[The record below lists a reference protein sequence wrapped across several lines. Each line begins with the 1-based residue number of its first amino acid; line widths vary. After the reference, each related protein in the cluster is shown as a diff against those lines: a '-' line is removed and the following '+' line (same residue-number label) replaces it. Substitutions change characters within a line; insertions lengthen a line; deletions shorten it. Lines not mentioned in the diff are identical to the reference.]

1 MHFQWYPGHMTKA
14 KRMMQENIKLID
26 LVIELVD
33 ARVPISSRNPDIDEL
48 GKNKARLILL
58 NKSDLAEDKWNDA
71 WSEYFREKGF
81 SVVKVNSKKGG
92 GIKSINGVIQEACK
106 EKIERDRKR
115 GILNRPVRA
124 MVVGIPN
131 VGKST
136 FINALAGK
144 ACAKTGNKPGV
155 TKGKQWIR
163 LNKNVELL
171 DTPGIL
177 WPRFEDQ
184 AVGLKLAFIGS
195 IKDEILQ
202 TEELAGKA
210 CAKTGNKPGVTKGK
224 QWIRLNKNVEL
235 LDTPGI
241 LWPRFEDQA
250 VGLKLA
256 FIGSIKDEILQTEEL
271 AAELV
276 KFMNENYPGVLENK
290 YNVEEDTDPY
300 GMLEKIAESR
310 HCLVR
315 GNELDTEKASVLL
328 MDDFRNGRLGK
339 LTLEYPDAY

>member
-14 KRMMQENIKLID
+14 RRMMQENIKLID
-26 LVIELVD
+26 LIIELVD
-33 ARVPISSRNPDIDEL
+33 ARIPLSSRNPDIDEL

-58 NKSDLAEDKWNDA
+58 NKADLAEDALNDE
-71 WSEYFREKGF
+71 WISYFKEKGY
-81 SVVKVNSKKGG
+81 SAVKVNSKKGG
-92 GIKSINGVIQEACK
+92 GIKSIQSVIQEACR
-106 EKIERDRKR
+106 EKTERDRKR

-177 WPRFEDQ
+177 WPKFEDQ
-184 AVGLKLAFIGS
+184 
-195 IKDEILQ
+195 E
-202 TEELAGKA
+202 
-210 CAKTGNKPGVTKGK
+210 
-224 QWIRLNKNVEL
+224 
-235 LDTPGI
+235 
-241 LWPRFEDQA
+241 

-276 KFMNENYPGVLENK
+276 KFMKSVYPGVLEKK
-290 YNVEEDTDPY
+290 YDIPAVEDIY
-300 GMLEKIAESR
+300 GCLRDIAESR

-315 GNELDTEKASVLL
+315 GSELDTGKAAAILL
-328 MDDFRNGRLGK
+328 DDFRSGRLGRI
-339 LTLEYPDAY
+339 TLERP

>member
-33 ARVPISSRNPDIDEL
+33 ARIPMSSRNPDIDEL
-48 GKNKARLILL
+48 GKNKARLVLL
-58 NKSDLAEDKWNDA
+58 NKSDLAEETQNDA
-71 WSEYFREKGF
+71 WVEYFKKKGF

-92 GIKSINGVIQEACK
+92 GIKSIQGVIQEACK

-177 WPRFEDQ
+177 WPKFEDQ
-184 AVGLKLAFIGS
+184 TVGLRLAFIGS
-195 IKDEILQ
+195 IKDEIL
-202 TEELAGKA
+202 
-210 CAKTGNKPGVTKGK
+210 N
-224 QWIRLNKNVEL
+224 
-235 LDTPGI
+235 
-241 LWPRFEDQA
+241 
-250 VGLKLA
+250 
-256 FIGSIKDEILQTEEL
+256 TEEL
-271 AAELV
+271 AAEMIQ
-276 KFMNENYPGVLENK
+276 FMKKYYSGVLSEK
-290 YNVEEDTDPY
+290 YGIMEVDDPY
-300 GMLEKIAESR
+300 QCLEEIAKNR
-310 HCLVR
+310 HCLLK
-315 GNELDTEKASVLL
+315 GNELDLAKTAILL
-328 MDDFRNGRLGK
+328 IDDFRDGRLGRI
-339 LTLEYPDAY
+339 TLEFPADYE

>member
-14 KRMMQENIKLID
+14 KRMMQEDIKLID

-33 ARVPISSRNPDIDEL
+33 ARIPISSRNPDIDEL

-58 NKSDLAEDKWNDA
+58 NKSDLAEEKQNDA
-71 WSEYFREKGF
+71 WVEYFKKKGF
-81 SVVKVNSKKGG
+81 SVVKVNSRKGG
-92 GIKSINGVIQEACK
+92 GIKSIQGVIQEACK

-136 FINALAGK
+136 FINSLAGK

-177 WPRFEDQ
+177 WPKFEDQ
-184 AVGLKLAFIGS
+184 TVGLRLAFIGS
-195 IKDEILQ
+195 IKDEIL
-202 TEELAGKA
+202 
-210 CAKTGNKPGVTKGK
+210 
-224 QWIRLNKNVEL
+224 NV
-235 LDTPGI
+235 
-241 LWPRFEDQA
+241 
-250 VGLKLA
+250 
-256 FIGSIKDEILQTEEL
+256 EEL
-271 AAELV
+271 AAEMIQ
-276 KFMNENYPGVLENK
+276 FMKKYYTGVLAEK
-290 YNVEEDTDPY
+290 YNITESEDPY
-300 GMLEKIAESR
+300 KCLADIAESR
-310 HCLVR
+310 HCLLR
-315 GNELDTEKASVLL
+315 GNELDTNKAAILL
-328 MDDFRNGRLGK
+328 VDDFRNGRLGRI
-339 LTLEYPDAY
+339 TLEFPEQYE